1 MIDYLII
8 KKHQN
13 ISMSKRN
20 ISFTEAIREAVFQS
34 IKKDKNLFLM
44 GEGVDDPSSMWG
56 TIKGVK
62 KKLNGDSGALEKRFR
77 NGWIKLQVTLVVSHK
92 AFP

>member
-44 GEGVDDPSSMWG
+44 GEGVDDPSSMW
-56 TIKGVK
+56 
-62 KKLNGDSGALEKRFR
+62 
-77 NGWIKLQVTLVVSHK
+77 
-92 AFP
+92 

>member
-1 MIDYLII
+1 
-8 KKHQN
+8 
-13 ISMSKRN
+13 MSKRN

-56 TIKGVK
+56 TIKGVDE
-62 KKLNGDSGALEKRFR
+62 KLGRDRILEMPVSENGLIGSAIG
-77 NGWIKLQVTLVVSHK
+77 
-92 AFP
+92 